1 MNRVEY
7 QTVLFT
13 RDCITDEDLNNF
25 GYDGW
30 KLSTILPV
38 ESNPFAII
46 GVFYREVV
54 EEDLNA
60 KIRNKLG
67 PIQTL
72 LDLCKLRKEGK
83 MLPEAYKLMDDTL
96 DEVEKSIEFLTHIG
110 EN

>member
-72 LDLCKLRKEGK
+72 VDLCKILKETG
-83 MLPEAYKLMDDTL
+83 
-96 DEVEKSIEFLTHIG
+96 EVPRDILINAIEESEKSMEFLTHIG
-110 EN
+110 E

>member
-1 MNRVEY
+1 MKKIEY

-13 RDCITDEDLNNF
+13 RDCVTDEDLNNF

-30 KLSTILPV
+30 KLSTMMPV

-46 GVFYREVV
+46 GVFYREVE

-67 PIQTL
+67 PFQTMIDL
-72 LDLCKLRKEGK
+72 LKNFKINGDDKVQ
-83 MLPEAYKLMDDTL
+83 KLMEDALT
-96 DEVEKSIEFLTHIG
+96 ETEKSMEFLTHIG
-110 EN
+110 ED

>member
-72 LDLCKLRKEGK
+72 LDLCKIQREDKASPK
-83 MLPEAYKLMDDTL
+83 IDKLIDDTL

>member
-1 MNRVEY
+1 MKRIEY

-30 KLSTILPV
+30 KLSTIMPV
-38 ESNPFAII
+38 ESNPFAVI
-46 GVFYREVV
+46 GVFYREV
-54 EEDLNA
+54 EEEGLNA

-67 PIQTL
+67 PIQTMIDL
-72 LDLCKLRKEGK
+72 LKNFKVNGDDKVQKLVEDA
-83 MLPEAYKLMDDTL
+83 LTES
-96 DEVEKSIEFLTHIG
+96 EKSMEFLIHIG

>member
-30 KLSTILPV
+30 KLSTMMPV

-46 GVFYREVV
+46 GVFYREV
-54 EEDLNA
+54 EEEGLNA

-67 PIQTL
+67 PIQTMIDL
-72 LDLCKLRKEGK
+72 LKNFKVNGGDKVQKLVEDA
-83 MLPEAYKLMDDTL
+83 LTES
-96 DEVEKSIEFLTHIG
+96 EKSMEFLTHIG
-110 EN
+110 ED

>member
-1 MNRVEY
+1 MKRIEY

-30 KLSTILPV
+30 KLSTIMPV
-38 ESNPFAII
+38 ESNPFAVI
-46 GVFYREVV
+46 GVFYREV
-54 EEDLNA
+54 EEEGLNA

-67 PIQTL
+67 PIQTMIDL
-72 LDLCKLRKEGK
+72 LKNFKINGDDKVQKLVEDA
-83 MLPEAYKLMDDTL
+83 LTES
-96 DEVEKSIEFLTHIG
+96 EKSMEFLTHIG